1 MTPERKRLIL
11 ILGHVVAA
19 GLLVGAMFWIALAKE
34 KSWAI
39 LMGVGAILVNRYVYV
54 TLSDRMDGTDAS
66 SDGEGS

>member
-1 MTPERKRLIL
+1 MTSGSNRLVL

-19 GLLVGAMFWIALAKE
+19 GLLVGAMFWIALAEE

-39 LMGVGAILVNRYVYV
+39 LLGAGAILVNRYVYV
-54 TLSDRMDGTDAS
+54 TLSDRMEGADAP